1 MTEAISTSSG
11 TLYLVPNLLG
21 ISEPADVLPARTLA
35 VARQLSHFIVET
47 PKNARAFLKTVSPG
61 RVIADIAMLSC
72 DPVNA
77 AIDQC
82 AAWLKAGIDI
92 GVVSDAGCPG
102 MADPGASF
110 VALAHQLGARV
121 VPLVG
126 PSSVLLGL
134 MASGMNGQLFT
145 FHGYLPRKAPERDA
159 ALKAIDR
166 SVKTTHTTHI
176 FIETPYRNAAM
187 IEAICATVSGSVDL
201 CVAQA
206 LSTAQET
213 IVCKR
218 INAWSDAD
226 RAHFSQKDPTLFL
239 LGTRQ

>member
-1 MTEAISTSSG
+1 MSG

-21 ISEPADVLPARTLA
+21 PSAPADVLPARTLA
-35 VARQLSHFIVET
+35 IARKLSHFIVET
-47 PKNARAFLKTVSPG
+47 PKVARAFLKTVSPE
-61 RVIADIAMLSC
+61 RVIADIAMVPC
-72 DPVNA
+72 DPPKA
-77 AIDQC
+77 AMDQC
-82 AAWLKAGIDI
+82 AAWLKAGIDV

-102 MADPGASF
+102 MADPGATF
-110 VALAHQLGARV
+110 VALAHQLGANV

-145 FHGYLPRKAPERDA
+145 FHGYLPSKAPERDA

-166 SVKTTHTTHI
+166 SVKATHTTHI

-187 IEAICATVSGSVDL
+187 IDAIRATVSGDIDL
-201 CVAQA
+201 CIAQA

-213 IVCKR
+213 IVCKC
-218 INAWSDAD
+218 INAWTDAD
-226 RAHFSQKDPTLFL
+226 RVRRSQKEPTLFL
-239 LGTRQ
+239 LGMRQH